1 MGDGETDMHGCE
13 HDGHLSWEHAR
24 RRARELGESLPAPVR
39 ELPLDRAIGGVLA
52 RDVRALAGLP
62 AFDASAMDGYAV
74 AGPGPWRLVGRH
86 LAGSSGPSVALRPG
100 ETVEIAT
107 GARIP
112 KGTESVLPYEQARL
126 EDIPGSDAT
135 RVSGEVEHGRHVRWS
150 GEETAPGETVL
161 TRGHRVGPASLGIAA
176 SLGHE
181 TLPVLAPTVAI
192 VVTGDEITRSGLP
205 GDGRVRDAIGPIL
218 PGVADWAG
226 AQVGPIRYLGDDR
239 AALAE
244 VMTEGDTDV
253 VVVCGSSSK
262 GPADHVRSI
271 LAEAGAETVVDGV
284 QCRPGHPQLLAR
296 LTKGGGAGGAESSNG
311 AGGPGNH
318 GGPGGRHG
326 TGDPMSTEAYGDSET
341 SSEGKEAGDTI
352 VVGLPGNPGAAM
364 VAALTLFTPLV
375 SALAGRPDP
384 ARLDGRVP
392 ASGQIAS
399 HPRDTRLVAVRLDE
413 RGRAVPVG
421 HDRPGSLRGAALA
434 DAYAV
439 VPPGWSA
446 AAGGTGADGEDVA
459 DAGDSAPAEADTGTD
474 GVELVRLP

>member
-1 MGDGETDMHGCE
+1 MHGCE
-13 HDGHLSWEHAR
+13 HEGHLSWEHAR

-39 ELPLDRAIGGVLA
+39 ELPLERAIGGVLA

-74 AGPGPWRLVGRH
+74 AGAGPWRLVGRH
-86 LAGSSGPSVALRPG
+86 LAGNPGPSVALRPG

-107 GARIP
+107 GARVP
-112 KGTESVLPYEQARL
+112 KGTESVLPYERAEV
-126 EDIPGSDAT
+126 EDIPGSDVV
-135 RVSGEVEHGRHVRWS
+135 RVKGEVEHGRHVRWS
-150 GEETAPGETVL
+150 GEETSPGETVL
-161 TRGHRVGPASLGIAA
+161 THGHRVGPASLGIAA

-181 TLPVLAPTVAI
+181 TLPVFAPTVTI

-218 PGVADWAG
+218 PGIASWAG
-226 AQVGPIRYLGDDR
+226 AQVGPVRYLGDDR
-239 AALAE
+239 AALAK
-244 VMTEGDTDV
+244 VMTETDTDV

-271 LAEAGAETVVDGV
+271 LVEAGAETVVDGV

-296 LTKGGGAGGAESSNG
+296 LAKVGGAGGSESSNG
-311 AGGPGNH
+311 PGGPGNH
-318 GGPGGRHG
+318 GGPGDPHG
-326 TGDPMSTEAYGDSET
+326 TDDPVSTGARGEPEASGDDRKAR
-341 SSEGKEAGDTI
+341 DTI
-352 VVGLPGNPGAAM
+352 VIGLPGNPGAAM

-384 ARLDGRVP
+384 ARVDGRVP
-392 ASGQIAS
+392 ASGEIVS

-434 DAYAV
+434 DVYAV
-439 VPPGWSA
+439 VPPGWPT
-446 AAGGTGADGEDVA
+446 AAGEAGAGSEDVA
-459 DAGDSAPAEADTGTD
+459 GGSDGAHSATDTGMD
-474 GVELVRLP
+474 DVELVRLP

>member
-1 MGDGETDMHGCE
+1 MHGCE
-13 HDGHLSWEHAR
+13 HEGHLPWEHAR

-39 ELPLDRAIGGVLA
+39 DLPLDRAMGGVLA

-74 AGPGPWRLVGRH
+74 AGAGPWRLVGRH
-86 LAGSSGPSVALRPG
+86 LAGSSGPGVALGPG
-100 ETVEIAT
+100 DAVEVAT
-107 GARIP
+107 GARVP
-112 KGTESVLPYEQARL
+112 KGTESVLPYERARV
-126 EDIPGSDAT
+126 EESPGSDGS

-150 GEETAPGETVL
+150 GEETAPGETIL
-161 TRGHRVGPASLGIAA
+161 TCGHRVGPASLGIAA

-181 TLPVLAPTVAI
+181 TLPVFAPTVAI

-226 AQVGPIRYLGDDR
+226 AQVGAVRYLGDDR

-244 VMTEGDTDV
+244 MMTAGDTDV

-296 LTKGGGAGGAESSNG
+296 LRNAGAALGT
-311 AGGPGNH
+311 GGPGSSDGRDRPGAR
-318 GGPGGRHG
+318 GGPAGPENGGE
-326 TGDPMSTEAYGDSET
+326 S
-341 SSEGKEAGDTI
+341 GDTI

-384 ARLDGRVP
+384 ARVDGRVP
-392 ASGQIAS
+392 VSGKIAS
-399 HPRDTRLVAVRLDE
+399 HPGDTRLVAVRLDG

-439 VPPGWSA
+439 VPPGRPT
-446 AAGGTGADGEDVA
+446 AAGRVGAGGE
-459 DAGDSAPAEADTGTD
+459 GTD
-474 GVELVRLP
+474 DVELVRLP

>member
-1 MGDGETDMHGCE
+1 MHGCE

-24 RRARELGESLPAPVR
+24 RRARELGECLPAPVR

-74 AGPGPWRLVGRH
+74 AGPGPWRLVGRR
-86 LAGSSGPSVALRPG
+86 LAGSSGPSVALRSG

-112 KGTESVLPYEQARL
+112 KGAESVLPYEQARL
-126 EDIPGSDAT
+126 EDTPGSGVT
-135 RVSGEVEHGRHVRWS
+135 RVRGEVEHGRHVRWS

-181 TLPVLAPTVAI
+181 TLPVFAPAVAI

-218 PGVADWAG
+218 PGIADWAG
-226 AQVGPIRYLGDDR
+226 AQVGPVRYLGDDR
-239 AALAE
+239 AALAK

-296 LTKGGGAGGAESSNG
+296 LTKAGAGGSVGSNG
-311 AGGPGNH
+311 P
-318 GGPGGRHG
+318 GGPGGHHG
-326 TGDPMSTEAYGDSET
+326 SGDPMNTEARGGPET
-341 SSEGKEAGDTI
+341 SGEGKEAGDTI

-384 ARLDGRVP
+384 ARVDGRVP

-446 AAGGTGADGEDVA
+446 AAGETGADGEDVVG
-459 DAGDSAPAEADTGTD
+459 AGDRAHTNADTGTD

>member
-1 MGDGETDMHGCE
+1 MHGCE
-13 HDGHLSWEHAR
+13 HEGHLSWKHAR

-39 ELPLDRAIGGVLA
+39 ELPLDRAVGSVLA

-74 AGPGPWRLVGRH
+74 AGAGPWRLVGRH
-86 LAGSSGPSVALRPG
+86 LAGNFGPSVDLRPG

-107 GARIP
+107 GARVP
-112 KGTESVLPYEQARL
+112 KGTESVLPYEHAQL
-126 EDIPGSDAT
+126 EDIPGSDVV
-135 RVSGEVEHGRHVRWS
+135 RVRGENEHGRHVRWS

-161 TRGHRVGPASLGIAA
+161 TCGHRVGPASLGIAA

-181 TLPVLAPTVAI
+181 TLPVFAPTVAI

-218 PGVADWAG
+218 PGVATWAG
-226 AQVGPIRYLGDDR
+226 AQVGPVRYLGDDR

-253 VVVCGSSSK
+253 VVVCGSSSE

-296 LTKGGGAGGAESSNG
+296 LRDAGGSGGSEAPGEPG
-311 AGGPGNH
+311 AHHGPADDDADSASAGAH
-318 GGPGGRHG
+318 EGPAGPRDDRG
-326 TGDPMSTEAYGDSET
+326 TR
-341 SSEGKEAGDTI
+341 DTI

-375 SALAGRPDP
+375 SALAGLTDP
-384 ARLDGRVP
+384 ACVDRRVP
-392 ASGQIAS
+392 VAGEITS

-413 RGRAVPVG
+413 CGRAVPVG

-439 VPPGWSA
+439 VPPGWPTA
-446 AAGGTGADGEDVA
+446 VGEAGTGGEGVAGSDNATDV
-459 DAGDSAPAEADTGTD
+459 DDL
-474 GVELVRLP
+474 ELVRLP